1 MIWDFPY
8 SCRNNLANHRAP
20 YLACVDRDI
29 YRYIFRFC
37 RVQWK
42 PYRDPSVL
50 FIAPFCLFCYHCSV
64 SLYFAKYNCTF
75 RSSVL
80 FSFALLQLFLQ
91 FIGEFLLM
99 CRVCC
104 EMQKMSKLPT
114 VYPRITLRVGFISW
128 INFLYSWQVTGPRGP
143 PENLHGY
150 PGAWNTR
157 NWLP

>member
-1 MIWDFPY
+1 MIEKLSSQSQSSLLSLWWY
-8 SCRNNLANHRAP
+8 R
-20 YLACVDRDI
+20 DRDI
-29 YRYIFRFC
+29 DIFF
-37 RVQWK
+37 
-42 PYRDPSVL
+42 VL
-50 FIAPFCLFCYHCSV
+50 VECNKSRLGILPFFSLPPFCLFCYHCSV

-128 INFLYSWQVTGPRGP
+128 INFLYSWQVTGTRDP

-157 NWLP
+157 NWHP